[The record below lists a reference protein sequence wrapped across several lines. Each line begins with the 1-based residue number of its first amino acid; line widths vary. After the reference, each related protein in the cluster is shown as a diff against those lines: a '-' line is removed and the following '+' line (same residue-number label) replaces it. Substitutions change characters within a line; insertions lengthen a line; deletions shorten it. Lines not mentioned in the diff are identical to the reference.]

1 LLNIKYLAEIFR
13 VVVDETQSVFCER
26 VKNIQTVDLVTLG
39 DGEVEADQG
48 EEIRLGDAEGNVQA
62 GDEVGHLVEADELG
76 GVWVEPR
83 IMFLYW
89 TKMVR
94 FFYP

>member
-1 LLNIKYLAEIFR
+1 MLNIKYLAEIFR
-13 VVVDETQSVFCER
+13 VVVDETHSVFCER

-62 GDEVGHLVEADELG
+62 GDEVRHLVEADELG

-83 IMFLYW
+83 IRFLY
-89 TKMVR
+89 
-94 FFYP
+94 